1 MARYTEAKCRLCRR
15 EGSKLFL
22 KGDRCYSSKC
32 PIERRG
38 GLIPGQHG
46 QRRQNRAS
54 DYGRQLREKQKA
66 KRIYG
71 ILERQFRNYFKKAI
85 KDRQATGEKL
95 LQLLETRLDN
105 VVFRLGLTPSRSVA
119 RQIVTHR
126 HVSIDGQRV
135 NIPSYQIKP
144 GQVITLG
151 PKVIEKDIIKKAIA
165 EKEKK
170 IPAWLEKKAAA
181 GKVIRYPKRDEID
194 TDLDVHLIIEYYS
207 R

>member
-151 PKVIEKDIIKKAIA
+151 SKVIEKDIIKKAIA